1 VIGILVNIVA
11 VAFGG
16 LLGTVFG
23 KKMSPKFTG
32 ELNKVF
38 GVCAIGMGI
47 SSVTMMK
54 NMPAVILAV
63 VLGTALGLA
72 CKLGDL
78 ISRCGECLEKP
89 ISRLLGERASGNGMP
104 REEFLSL
111 LVTTMVL
118 FCSSGTGIYGCLDA
132 GMTGNSTV
140 LLSKSILDL
149 FTAMVFACNLGAV
162 VSIVAVPQFVVFMAL
177 FLAAK
182 AIFPLTTPDMIAD
195 FKACGGFMLIATGC
209 RVSKMQDFPIADML
223 PAMLLVMPLSALW
236 TNYIVPLL

>member
-1 VIGILVNIVA
+1 MIGILVNIVA

-89 ISRLLGERASGNGMP
+89 ISRLLDR
-104 REEFLSL
+104 
-111 LVTTMVL
+111 
-118 FCSSGTGIYGCLDA
+118 
-132 GMTGNSTV
+132 
-140 LLSKSILDL
+140 KS
-149 FTAMVFACNLGAV
+149 V
-162 VSIVAVPQFVVFMAL
+162 V
-177 FLAAK
+177 
-182 AIFPLTTPDMIAD
+182 
-195 FKACGGFMLIATGC
+195 
-209 RVSKMQDFPIADML
+209 
-223 PAMLLVMPLSALW
+223 
-236 TNYIVPLL
+236 